1 LKNVGLIGC
10 GTIGCEIARSIDN
23 QKIPS
28 AKLSFMVDTSTDRL
42 RFVNSTLR
50 NEKPIIFS
58 DPESLF
64 RSDVYKGT
72 HIVVESAS
80 RAAVRQYARKIL
92 SSGKHLII
100 FSIGELIDEKFMK
113 ELKSLAVVNAAVI
126 HIPTGAIAGIDAIKA
141 VRSHL
146 DRLVISTTKSPKSLA
161 GAPFFKMH
169 RDIILS
175 NLSVRTVLY
184 EGSVQEAIELFPSNV
199 NVSAALALAIGDID
213 KILVRILVD
222 PSIDVN
228 RHEIVASGKFGV
240 LQITANNTPH
250 VDNPKTSMLA
260 VLSGIESVRSA
271 CSGTIRIGS

>member
-1 LKNVGLIGC
+1 MKNVGLIGC
-10 GTIGCEIARSIDN
+10 GTIGYEIARSIDN
-23 QKIPS
+23 QQIPS
-28 AKLSFMVDTSTDRL
+28 AKLSFVVDTAIDRL
-42 RFVNSTLR
+42 RLVKSTLL

-72 HIVVESAS
+72 HIVVESAN
-80 RAAVRQYARKIL
+80 RAAVRQYARRIL
-92 SSGKHLII
+92 SSGKHFII
-100 FSIGELIDEKFMK
+100 FSIGELIDEMFMK
-113 ELKSLAVVNAAVI
+113 ELESLAVVNAAII
-126 HIPTGAIAGIDAIKA
+126 HIPTGAIAGIDALKA

-169 RDIILS
+169 RDINLS
-175 NLSVRTVLY
+175 NFSVRTVLY

-228 RHEIVASGKFGV
+228 RHEIVACGKFGN

-271 CSGTIRIGS
+271 CSETIRIGS